1 MNEYVL
7 VVYLLG
13 VRYQDDNE
21 RENLSP
27 EHIKH
32 GIVPAD
38 EPRTESG
45 RQRRQRR
52 DTQGDLPN

>member
-1 MNEYVL
+1 MNEYDL

-21 RENLSP
+21 REDLSP
-27 EHIKH
+27 EHIKW
-32 GIVPAD
+32 ITPAD

-45 RQRRQRR
+45 RQRRERR
-52 DTQGDLPN
+52 NTRGDLPN